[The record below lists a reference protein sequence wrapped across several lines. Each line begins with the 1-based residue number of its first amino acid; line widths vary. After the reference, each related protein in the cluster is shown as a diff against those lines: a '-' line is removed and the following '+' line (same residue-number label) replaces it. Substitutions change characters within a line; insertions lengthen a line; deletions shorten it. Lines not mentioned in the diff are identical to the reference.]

1 MKLKCFHVVSMF
13 QVNSSIAVRFT
24 DMHIE
29 AHGECMW
36 DFVEIR
42 EGKFVTLKEKE
53 F

>member
-1 MKLKCFHVVSMF
+1 MILF

-42 EGKFVTLKEKE
+42 EGRLNEGPQAYYSS
-53 F
+53 